1 MNPKLYQEI
10 ERYLRLLLA
19 KKRLFVALV
28 LAVMTA
34 GVVVSYLLPKKYEA
48 KSTVF
53 IEESVINDLVKGI
66 AITPSM
72 DAKIRVLS
80 LSMLSRESLSKV
92 LRILDKDV
100 GFASDGAFEQYLHGL
115 RDRINIKLEEK
126 KGVFFISFMDKN
138 PSFARDLVNTMTQVY
153 IETNTASKRGE
164 SLEATK
170 FLSEQIESFKKRIDV
185 VQDEIDKFKAE
196 HGLELAVDQGSI
208 RVDISNKEKQIAE
221 LRLRQQALETQAR
234 LLGGGSGGGPL
245 RELENQLAAMRST
258 YTENHPKVLRLKAQI
273 EAVKSM
279 PGGGI
284 NPDGSGASRG
294 MIRAEMENNTQR
306 IAKLEKEIDESMQL
320 LRQIPVIQTS
330 LRELQRKKEN
340 ETIIYNQLVSRY
352 GQSEVSKQMEMENKS
367 VNFRIVDPAVL
378 PEKPV
383 SPKRVQIMLLSLLAG
398 IGAGIAAVILPYLL
412 SGAIKGVDDLRGL
425 NQRVLAV
432 IPSIPK
438 PEEEERRKRGDR
450 RFLAVAG
457 VYLSMLLAVVVME
470 ALGWPYIENILGRI
484 PGLSF

>member
-1 MNPKLYQEI
+1 
-10 ERYLRLLLA
+10 
-19 KKRLFVALV
+19 
-28 LAVMTA
+28 
-34 GVVVSYLLPKKYEA
+34 
-48 KSTVF
+48 
-53 IEESVINDLVKGI
+53 
-66 AITPSM
+66 
-72 DAKIRVLS
+72 
-80 LSMLSRESLSKV
+80 
-92 LRILDKDV
+92 
-100 GFASDGAFEQYLHGL
+100 
-115 RDRINIKLEEK
+115 
-126 KGVFFISFMDKN
+126 
-138 PSFARDLVNTMTQVY
+138 
-153 IETNTASKRGE
+153 
-164 SLEATK
+164 
-170 FLSEQIESFKKRIDV
+170 
-185 VQDEIDKFKAE
+185 
-196 HGLELAVDQGSI
+196 
-208 RVDISNKEKQIAE
+208 
-221 LRLRQQALETQAR
+221 
-234 LLGGGSGGGPL
+234 
-245 RELENQLAAMRST
+245 
-258 YTENHPKVLRLKAQI
+258 
-273 EAVKSM
+273 
-279 PGGGI
+279 
-284 NPDGSGASRG
+284 
-294 MIRAEMENNTQR
+294 
-306 IAKLEKEIDESMQL
+306 MQL